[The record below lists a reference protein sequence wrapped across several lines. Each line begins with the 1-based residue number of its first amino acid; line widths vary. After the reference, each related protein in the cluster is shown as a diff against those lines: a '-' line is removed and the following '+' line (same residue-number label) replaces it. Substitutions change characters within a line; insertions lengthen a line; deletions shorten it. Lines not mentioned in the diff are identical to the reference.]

1 MESQRRP
8 LPDEEEAQLVT
19 QRIEDGLIAHSY

>member
-8 LPDEEEAQLVT
+8 LPDEEEAQLVA